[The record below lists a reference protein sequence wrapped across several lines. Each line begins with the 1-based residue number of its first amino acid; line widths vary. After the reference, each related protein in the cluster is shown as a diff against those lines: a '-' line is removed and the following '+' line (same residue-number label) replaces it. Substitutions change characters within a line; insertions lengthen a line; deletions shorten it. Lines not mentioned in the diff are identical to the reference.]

1 MGNVAFVLYVALLA
15 QIADRST
22 TLTAAST
29 LVGRILTH
37 RTAIQHDV
45 RTDPS
50 AMVLRK
56 GHLYH
61 IGVAAGVVP
70 QTHMRGTLP

>member
-1 MGNVAFVLYVALLA
+1 MA
-15 QIADRST
+15 T
-22 TLTAAST
+22 TARRRVFPYWS
-29 LVGRILTH
+29 
-37 RTAIQHDV
+37 AIQHDV